1 MRRSIYINPTTAAI
15 LGTGS
20 EQNLSARIA
29 GIAESWAMACDA
41 GRIPRDAPD
50 ALPSAMVR
58 YRAIVDAAL
67 PALAENEWACL
78 CDILN
83 ASHRAADHPDTDPAR
98 SMGINVADSGP
109 DGMADKWGIDLA
121 ALATRLNAMDYPAQ
135 CAVIETVDRFWRQ
148 AGQSMAP
155 IGQQLRA
162 AGAKMAS
169 GEDFTSTPSGEQK

>member
-15 LGTGS
+15 LGTDS

-41 GRIPRDAPD
+41 GQIPRDEPD

-58 YRAIVDAAL
+58 YRAIIDAAMPVL
-67 PALAENEWACL
+67 TENEWACL

-83 ASHRAADHPDTDPAR
+83 ASHRAANNQDTDPAR
-98 SMGINVADSGP
+98 SMGLNVADSGP
-109 DGMADKWGIDLA
+109 DGMAEKWGVDLA
-121 ALATRLNAMDYPAQ
+121 TLAARLDGMDYAAQ

-162 AGAKMAS
+162 AGAKVAS
-169 GEDFTSTPSGEQK
+169 GEEKTA

>member
-15 LGTGS
+15 LGTDS

-41 GRIPRDAPD
+41 GQIPRDEPD
-50 ALPSAMVR
+50 ALPSALVR
-58 YRAIVDAAL
+58 YRAIVDAAM
-67 PALAENEWACL
+67 PVLAENEWACL

-83 ASHRAADHPDTDPAR
+83 ASHRLTNHPDTDPAR
-98 SMGINVADSGP
+98 SMGLSVADSGP
-109 DGMADKWGIDLA
+109 DGMAEKWGVDLDLLA
-121 ALATRLNAMDYPAQ
+121 ARLDAMPYPAQ

-155 IGQQLRA
+155 IGQQLHA
-162 AGAKMAS
+162 AGAKVAS
-169 GEDFTSTPSGEQK
+169 GEEKTA

>member
-1 MRRSIYINPTTAAI
+1 MRRSIYITPTSAAI
-15 LGTGS
+15 LGTDA

-41 GRIPRDAPD
+41 GQIPRDEPK

-83 ASHRAADHPDTDPAR
+83 ATHRIADHPETDPAR
-98 SMGINVADSGP
+98 SMGPNVADSGP
-109 DGMADKWGIDLA
+109 DGMADKWGVDLSGLA
-121 ALATRLNAMDYPAQ
+121 AQLDAMSYPAQ
-135 CAVIETVDRFWRQ
+135 CAVIEIVDRFWRQ
-148 AGQSMAP
+148 SGQSMAP

-162 AGAKMAS
+162 AGAKVSS
-169 GEDFTSTPSGEQK
+169 GENLST